1 MQRPVTH
8 ELKIKLAVH
17 LLIYGLGYALQRL
30 VGSVHIM
37 DPLLLQVLHVH
48 LLVIDIEATP
58 SAGLVEFKLDAAVV
72 AGDGLSISIHFV
84 LIGWQLVHGD
94 AIVAVLAQ
102 VAA

>member
-1 MQRPVTH
+1 MQWPVTH
-8 ELKIKLAVH
+8 ELKIELTIH
-17 LLIYGLGYALQRL
+17 LLIYGLRYALQRL

-37 DPLLLQVLHVH
+37 EPLLLQVLHVH
-48 LLVIDIEATP
+48 LLVINIETAAVT
-58 SAGLVEFKLDAAVV
+58 GLVEFKLDTAVIV
-72 AGDGLSISIHFV
+72 GDGLSISIHFI